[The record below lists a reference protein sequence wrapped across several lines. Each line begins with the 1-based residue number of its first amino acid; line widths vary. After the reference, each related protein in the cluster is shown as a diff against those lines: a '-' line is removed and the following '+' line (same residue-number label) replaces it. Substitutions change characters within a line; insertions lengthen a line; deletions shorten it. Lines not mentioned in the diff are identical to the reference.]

1 MSNIQKLK
9 ISDLRSLYD
18 LKNWVRENAKIFHG
32 KNIDKENM
40 LIILNYLKEAVKK
53 SDTPDKSGW
62 LDTIIE
68 LEHRA
73 EAIESEPEEL

>member
-1 MSNIQKLK
+1 MNNIQKLK

-18 LKNWVRENAKIFHG
+18 LKNWVREHAEIFHG

-40 LIILNYLKEAVKK
+40 LIILNYLKEAIKK
-53 SDTPDKSGW
+53 SDASDKSGW